1 MMVHKGL
8 LSKEA
13 AEEIFNIE
21 SVYLGHGNV
30 IPFIHSNYYT

>member
-1 MMVHKGL
+1 MIVHKGL

-21 SVYLGHGNV
+21 SRD
-30 IPFIHSNYYT
+30 FAFRCEKE